1 MDILVISTE
10 APLPVFHSKR
20 FIELMKGFTIISD
33 NEPPKPIP
41 FWNARYNGN
50 TLGFRCKVRNLNEL
64 DFINQIANTV
74 VSNLALM
81 NKKN

>member
-1 MDILVISTE
+1 MDILVIIKGPSP
-10 APLPVFHSKR
+10 AFYSKR